1 MTNSIQTAL
10 MQALPTKRKQTPS
23 GWLAVNAVCCHNRGE
38 TQDKR
43 MRGGVKSTLEGS
55 FQWHCFNCGFKA
67 NYTPG
72 RTINQ
77 NMRKLMGWLGMDTD
91 SIRKLAMEALRL
103 KDDTVQN
110 TIKTPVVNIVPKKLP
125 EGSKP
130 ISEWVSKGNHDPYLL
145 KVVEYIQKR
154 GLYLDDYDWH
164 WSPSKEYDM
173 RNRLIIPYYW
183 RNKIV
188 GSTARLVIDDANK
201 PKYYTDQQPGYVFNL
216 DKQDWNR
223 KFVIVT
229 EGPIDAILIEG
240 VSVLGSKPNQ
250 AQKDL
255 INRLT
260 RQVIVGPDRDKAGL
274 NLVNI
279 AKEFGWSIAFPD
291 WCDSVNDVA
300 ESVKHYG
307 KLMTLRMILASVET
321 TSLKIDLVKDHWTQ

>member
-43 MRGGVKSTLEGS
+43 MRGGVKSTTEGS

-77 NMRKLMGWLGMDTD
+77 NMRKLMSWLGMDTD
-91 SIRKLAMEALRL
+91 TIRKLAMEALRL
-103 KDDTVQN
+103 KDDTVRN
-110 TIKTPVVNIVPKKLP
+110 TVQTPAVNIVPKQLP

-130 ISEWVSKGNHDPYLL
+130 IAEWVSKGNHDPYLL

-188 GSTARLVIDDANK
+188 GSTARLVIHDENK
-201 PKYYTDQQPGYVFNL
+201 PKYFTDQQPGYVFNL
-216 DKQDWNR
+216 DKQAWNR
-223 KFVIVT
+223 KFVVVT
-229 EGPIDAILIEG
+229 EGPLDAILIEG

-255 INRLT
+255 INSLN
-260 RQVIVGPDRDKAGL
+260 RQVIVVPDRDKAGL
-274 NLVNI
+274 NLINI

-291 WCDSVNDVA
+291 WCDTVNDVA

-321 TSLKIDLVKDHWTQ
+321 TALKIDLVKDHWAQ

>member
-1 MTNSIQTAL
+1 M
-10 MQALPTKRKQTPS
+10 
-23 GWLAVNAVCCHNRGE
+23 
-38 TQDKR
+38 
-43 MRGGVKSTLEGS
+43 
-55 FQWHCFNCGFKA
+55 
-67 NYTPG
+67 
-72 RTINQ
+72 
-77 NMRKLMGWLGMDTD
+77 
-91 SIRKLAMEALRL
+91 
-103 KDDTVQN
+103 
-110 TIKTPVVNIVPKKLP
+110 
-125 EGSKP
+125 
-130 ISEWVSKGNHDPYLL
+130 
-145 KVVEYIQKR
+145 
-154 GLYLDDYDWH
+154 DDYDWH

-255 INRLT
+255 INSLN
-260 RQVIVGPDRDKAGL
+260 RQVIVVPDRDKAGL

-279 AKEFGWSIAFPD
+279 AKDFGWSIAFPD